1 MRTKLNTAILGQ
13 EVALGRVDKALKELW
28 GKDDARTKASL
39 MNFAIYSEDP
49 GSLEANTQLL
59 AEITE
64 EHACRGLLILVLP
77 TDATPQTRAWITAHC
92 QLHDG
97 QKSVCSEQVS
107 FVLEGGNM
115 GQVRNI
121 VFAHLDSDLPLFC
134 WWQGDLT
141 HNFDERFYSV
151 MDLLFVDSATWCN
164 PLQDFAKLEAAQAE
178 RTAKFRT
185 YDLSWLRSHLLRTAL
200 ASCFS
205 DAVALAELRKLV
217 SLEIIHSPGH
227 RMSGLLLAA
236 WIGVRLKCT
245 VETSGA
251 QIRLILPEG
260 QAVEVLLHESPGA
273 EALQRV
279 TLKSD
284 MASFCVSRDCGAAY
298 VCTKVVVGGQQR
310 DQMLPADHVTDAELV
325 AEQLSRLG
333 GQSLYQQMIPMLIKM
348 LSLSK

>member
-1 MRTKLNTAILGQ
+1 MSITLNTAILGQ

-49 GSLEANTQLL
+49 ASLEANTRLL

-77 TDATPQTRAWITAHC
+77 SDSPPQTRAWITAHC

-115 GQVRNI
+115 GLVRNI
-121 VFAHLDSDLPLFC
+121 VFAHLDSDLPLVC

-141 HNFDERFYSV
+141 EHFDERFYSV
-151 MDLLFVDSATWCN
+151 MDLLFVDSSTWTG
-164 PLQDFAKLEAAQAE
+164 PARDFARLESAQSE

-185 YDLSWLRSHLLRTAL
+185 YDLSWLRSHLFRTAI

-205 DAVALAELRKLV
+205 DAPALAELGRLQR
-217 SLEIIHSPGH
+217 LEITHSPGH
-227 RMSGLLLAA
+227 RMSALLLAA
-236 WIGVRLKCT
+236 WLGVRLKCT
-245 VETSGA
+245 VEAEGGRF
-251 QIRLILPEG
+251 RLIQPEG
-260 QAVEVLLHESPGA
+260 QGLEVTLSESPGT

-279 TLKSD
+279 ILRSEG
-284 MASFCVSRDCGAAY
+284 ASFTVSRDCGAAY
-298 VCTKVVVGGQQR
+298 VCTKVVIGGHQHE
-310 DQMLPADHVTDAELV
+310 QMLPADLITDAAV
-325 AEQLSRLG
+325 ISEQLSRLG
-333 GQSLYQQMIPMLIKM
+333 GQSLYNQVLPTLKGMLG
-348 LSLSK
+348 